1 MANTKQDEE
10 EILDNLLSEIPLSD
24 VASVQIPSGAKVA
37 LKPITF
43 EEEKLLINSS
53 KTSSNPLDMLISK
66 CVSVENDEE
75 LLFIDKVY
83 LLFKL
88 RQISFGNEYR
98 FKIPCPSCGADDSYS
113 VMIDEIPVV
122 TLESTDPVEVTLPM
136 CKKKAVIRLA
146 TMADEKYI
154 GTGMGVLDNAWR
166 FVNSVEG
173 HDSKKIISKFI
184 PKLPAGDVN
193 KIISTFMCRGYGLQT
208 EVGISCKACGSNNI
222 IDLPL
227 TKDFF
232 TMS

>member
-1 MANTKQDEE
+1 MVESKKDEE
-10 EILDNLLSEIPLSD
+10 EILNELLKDLPLSD
-24 VASVQIPSGAKVA
+24 VASINVPSGAKVS

-53 KTSSNPLDMLISK
+53 NAKQDPLDILISR
-66 CVSVENDEE
+66 CVTIDGDDD

-88 RQISFGNEYR
+88 RQISFGNEYKFR
-98 FKIPCPSCGADDSYS
+98 IACPSCRVDDTYS
-113 VMIDEIPVV
+113 VMIDQIPVEGLD
-122 TLESTDPVEVTLPM
+122 TTDPVTVELPM
-136 CKKKAVIRLA
+136 CKKKAVIRRA

-154 GTGMGVLDNAWR
+154 SNGEAVLDNAWR
-166 FVNSVEG
+166 FVQSVEG
-173 HDSKKIISKFI
+173 YDSKKVISKLI
-184 PKLPAGDVN
+184 SKLPAGDVN

-208 EVGISCKACGSNNI
+208 EVGISCKDCGSNNI